1 MPVAVPKYGSL
12 VRGKWGNEV
21 NVHFESWIWYVISYC
36 DVYVVNLDYVC
47 ANPLSGSM
55 TIFLAKSVR
64 FHKLREEKDV

>member
-1 MPVAVPKYGSL
+1 M
-12 VRGKWGNEV
+12 
-21 NVHFESWIWYVISYC
+21 ISYC

-47 ANPLSGSM
+47 ANALSGSM